1 MKPIDFN
8 YERASSIE
16 DAINLLSEQNVF
28 VKIIAGSQSLG
39 PMLNLR
45 IAQPEL
51 LIDITSIRELTDV
64 ASTQDYVDLGACI
77 THADIED
84 GRVPDSSNGL
94 LPHVAGSIA
103 YRAVRNRGTIGG
115 SLAHGD
121 PAADWISIFPLLD
134 AEVIATSRRGR
145 RTIPA
150 AEVLVSSFTTVLA
163 QDELIETVRVPRL
176 SDRARWGVYK
186 VNQKAGE
193 FAHAIASV
201 LHDPEHGR
209 FRAVIGAIETA
220 PIVVADAAAIFSGS
234 YGPNLAERMDQKLV
248 GRMLDEHGVRDA
260 YTLQLAL
267 TALKR
272 AARGASAS

>member
-1 MKPIDFN
+1 MKPINFN

-28 VKIIAGSQSLG
+28 AKIIAGSQSLG

-64 ASTQDYVDLGACI
+64 ASTQDGIDLGACI

-84 GRVPDSSNGL
+84 GRVPDPSNGL
-94 LPHVAGSIA
+94 LPYVAGSIA

-134 AEVIATSRRGR
+134 AEVIASSRRGR

-163 QDELIETVRVPRL
+163 QDEVIETVRVPRL

-186 VNQKAGE
+186 INQKAGE
-193 FAHAIASV
+193 FAHAIAGV

-220 PIVVADAAAIFSGS
+220 PIVVADAAAIFSGP
-234 YGPNLAERMDQKLV
+234 YGPDLAERIDQKLV
-248 GRMLDEHGVRDA
+248 ERMLDEHGVRDA
-260 YTLQLAL
+260 YTRQLAL

-272 AARGASAS
+272 AARGACAS